1 MSVFLLLTLHL
12 TPYTIYL
19 FPFERPR
26 KLIGAQGGVRD
37 AQVVRLRRVEGNA
50 RRTTAEH

>member
-26 KLIGAQGGVRD
+26 KLIGAQ
-37 AQVVRLRRVEGNA
+37 VVRLRRVEGNA